1 MNYLRSDSNTSWIS
15 RLPAHVA
22 IRAAAAALLLLAA
35 LHVLSPEFDPAWR
48 MVSEYAN
55 GSYGWVLS
63 AMFAAWGV
71 SSWALALALRAEAR
85 STPVRVGLIF
95 LTIGGLGEAM
105 AAVFDI
111 NHDTM
116 HGVAG
121 ALGILGLP
129 IAAIL
134 ISVGLGRSERW
145 SAARRTLLWTANL
158 TWISVVLL
166 AATFALLVA
175 TFSQAVGGPPAQ
187 APRVLPNGV
196 IGLVGWAN
204 RLLVVSYCV
213 WVISVAWHALP
224 KSPATAWRS
233 AAGPGQHDHR

>member
-1 MNYLRSDSNTSWIS
+1 MNYLRSDGNTSRIL

-22 IRAAAAALLLLAA
+22 IGTAAAALLLLAA

-55 GSYGWVLS
+55 GRYGWVLS

-71 SSWALALALRAEAR
+71 SSWALLLSLRADAR
-85 STPVRVGLIF
+85 SMQVRVGLVF
-95 LTIGGLGEAM
+95 LAIAGAGEAM

-129 IAAIL
+129 VAAML
-134 ISVGLGRSERW
+134 ISVSLGRSEQW
-145 SAARRTLLWTANL
+145 SQARQTLLWTANL

-166 AATFALLVA
+166 AATFVLLVV
-175 TFSQAVGGPPAQ
+175 TFSLVAGGPPAQ
-187 APRVLPNGV
+187 APRVLPHGV

-204 RLLVVSYCV
+204 RLIVVSNCA
-213 WVISVAWHALP
+213 WVVALAWHTLRMSA
-224 KSPATAWRS
+224 ATARF
-233 AAGPGQHDHR
+233 ARTATRM